1 MLYGPSG
8 VVQTKMETEKNIE
21 ILETEKVC
29 YAALLGNVTRVG
41 AIYLSSYLVGNT
53 VANKFILGNDI

>member
-1 MLYGPSG
+1 M
-8 VVQTKMETEKNIE
+8 QTRTETEKK

-29 YAALLGNVTRVG
+29 YIALLGNVTRVDCH
-41 AIYLSSYLVGNT
+41 ILSSLLVGGP